1 METTLDVPA
10 ARERFLGIM
19 TTTLSSSGARTS
31 ESTAAT
37 ARRSQA
43 RQSPPNAA
51 KSAERRL
58 PTNEFEDIEAALILR
73 MVGGDES
80 ALTALYDRLS
90 SLAYGVALR
99 IAGSPDAAQ
108 DAVQEAFLRVWR
120 RADRFDPTRG
130 RARPWFLRLV
140 RNVAIDQRR
149 ARRVRDRAETDN
161 ALDAGL
167 HVPAEQPDET
177 ASRAE
182 RASRLRAALEDLL
195 PIDQRRAIEIA
206 YFEGLSHSQIAE
218 REGMPLGTVK
228 TRIRDG
234 VLRLRAF
241 LAGEGHGR

>member
-1 METTLDVPA
+1 MPDVETIPDV
-10 ARERFLGIM
+10 RISWRRFLGARRFPGA
-19 TTTLSSSGARTS
+19 TTAAASLRSSGGAQRM
-31 ESTAAT
+31 STPVT
-37 ARRSQA
+37 YQA
-43 RQSPPNAA
+43 
-51 KSAERRL
+51 
-58 PTNEFEDIEAALILR
+58 EDIEAALVGR
-73 MVGGDES
+73 MVAGDER

-99 IAGSPDAAQ
+99 IAGNPDAAQ

-120 RADRFDPTRG
+120 RADRFDPARG

-149 ARRVRDRAETDN
+149 ARRVRDRAETEN
-161 ALDAGL
+161 ALDVGL
-167 HVPAEQPDET
+167 NVPAEQPDET
-177 ASRAE
+177 ASRTE